1 MTEALSTAIQ
11 EGSSDNGMG
20 SLESDISSPTSLK
33 ENSQVTEDHD
43 ADGGYVFGKNIG
55 QSYMCEE
62 VAVLADVCRVCQCSE
77 PDKSGEAALK
87 FLGIS
92 VPSHAVHQNPNGLT
106 LDPAAG
112 ATSADGKD
120 KLPTEDNTSNGPA
133 SLAKHHACTFDL
145 EVGPSIHADS
155 LMDLGCACRSDLAVA
170 HYACALRWFVSRGSM
185 ICEICGVPAVNV
197 SIVDRN
203 KILCVLKEKNTSEHP
218 HHGVPVVGTGETD
231 FIRSPLTDH
240 SVPCVVS
247 NNSVDLVQVTA
258 WFDPL
263 GNSTSGLPTRTLSE
277 QMVDIPDEGSITSV
291 SPTTKWAVEGTG
303 ILIAT
308 GLLTVTI
315 TWLLSPRVDKGVA
328 RRGLNVLLGGLCAL
342 SIVVFLRFG
351 VLPRIKYGPARYW
364 AILVVFWF
372 LVFGVWASTTR
383 SSRSS
388 T

>member
-20 SLESDISSPTSLK
+20 SLKPDISSSPTLLK
-33 ENSQVTEDHD
+33 ESSQVTEDHD
-43 ADGGYVFGKNIG
+43 ADGGDGID

-62 VAVLADVCRVCQCSE
+62 VAVLVDVCRVCQCSE

-106 LDPAAG
+106 LDPVAAG
-112 ATSADGKD
+112 VASADGKD
-120 KLPTEDNTSNGPA
+120 KLPTEGNTSTGPV

-145 EVGPSIHADS
+145 EVGPSIHVDS
-155 LMDLGCACRSDLAVA
+155 LMELGCACRSDLAVA

-218 HHGVPVVGTGETD
+218 HHAVPVVGTGETGL
-231 FIRSPLTDH
+231 SPLTD
-240 SVPCVVS
+240 
-247 NNSVDLVQVTA
+247 NSVALVQVTA

-263 GNSTSGLPTRTLSE
+263 GNSGLPRSLSE

-291 SPTTKWAVEGTG
+291 SPATKWAVEGTG

-383 SSRSS
+383 SSRSN